1 MKKYNKLFAI
11 LFAVLGVGT
20 LSAQTEII
28 SDGSN
33 LNLQY
38 NFGSPSNHTIPELWT
53 SDARQGF
60 NFSQAVELPNGVY
73 TLSFQMMYRASLTEG
88 TETNCALYAETSG
101 EVYNT
106 PIKNFGDESGTEENL
121 DGVTSAMNS
130 GKYFNT
136 IPYFI
141 VTDGRATVGARSL
154 GSLTHCTNGY
164 WTIWNPASFKL
175 KSVEDETTLT
185 QVLNDLKGE
194 VDGIL
199 EEAPESDAKAT
210 LQAVYDE
217 VVATSEDIVALKN
230 AIKAYLPNTGTA
242 TAPVDVSSLILSADF
257 SNKAF
262 IVATKNNNSK
272 VSAPELQP
280 VGWTCTDTGNGQ
292 YNFFNVLDNSATYD
306 EQSNF
311 AYNGKTAGQTLY
323 MRHAWGT
330 ASLVAKQTIKLPNG
344 RYKISIPAKKTGN
357 TATVKYTFANQTETH
372 DVTTS
377 WAVYEKMFTVNEAN
391 NELTI
396 ELTYNHPGQEA
407 QRAFFDGVTLLC
419 YGDPIKALVEEI
431 STKASELRG
440 YENQVPQAVYN
451 GYSEFLTAADNAN
464 NSMEESALQT
474 ILDNLNVAINNA
486 VSLVTPYA
494 NVQALINVSRDIL
507 DNSVEFEDGAGTT
520 FSTAVNTAST
530 AIEAATT
537 TDAINAIYKTLEDA
551 RHIYV
556 LKADPTNDT
565 YFDYTFLMTNPEVST
580 TSDWTNGRYAT
591 NEQYTGAP
599 DNCYLD
605 SWNGAGQNIYQEL
618 TGLPSGLYTLK
629 AAGRAS
635 TSCTSAYIYLN
646 DTKAEIEKTGNT
658 GNNLGNGW
666 NWYTTEKTAVAGT
679 AKVGFGCNT
688 TNSQWAGADDFHLY
702 YYGFD
707 VTTAQNSVTTL
718 KTEAEA
724 LVGKPMNAVVA
735 TALGEA
741 IAGADASKATRNEL
755 DPMIADLSTAIADAE
770 ASIAAYETIAT
781 YIAKANKIDE
791 SIAADY
797 QTAYNNGTLESAETV
812 FQELEVATYG
822 YVKDEFSYPVELP
835 AGNWVAEGPTGSK
848 NEQHWSGEQRSYL
861 EQSSSAWEQ
870 NAWSISYKQDKTL
883 PAGDYVFKVSG
894 RRAAGTGNTLSLVV
908 TNINDPENPVELGV
922 VNDFPE
928 GDTGLG
934 INKNGVTSFDA
945 EDEAGFANN
954 NNGRGWQWRYVKF
967 TLTSETTVQ
976 VAVEA
981 EATTTQQW
989 ISFCDATLQMTED
1002 TYLDANMG
1010 ALDAPTAAAEALVDT
1025 KPMGAAENTALKDAL
1040 ALPVTTGAELL
1051 AKIEALETAVANA
1064 NAWVAAYNEAKAP
1077 LVAALER
1084 FETDYNDGANGCL
1097 YHLQKDAWNTVILEV
1112 EDAVT
1117 AKDVTD
1123 SYDGFDDA
1131 TTELVAALDAAQ
1143 ASIDMYA
1150 KLNAEIAYA
1159 QAYTPLIEGNAAGHT
1174 AAITAAQN
1182 AYDAAEIADASE
1194 LILAMQNYK
1203 VLDYQ
1208 YVVANYD
1215 KEFELGDWTGQ
1226 THTNKGEHWNGQDDA
1241 TYFDYSKWSDGYKN
1255 GANEA
1260 TQSVTLPAG
1269 DYVLMA
1275 AGRAASVDGT
1285 EAYIKVNETQV
1296 NYDARGGVGR
1306 GIDTDGTASFAEDGT
1321 YANKDGRGWEYR
1333 FIEFTLTKTTE
1344 VTLTAGM
1351 VIDEDA
1357 SSLSWAGVCT
1367 PVLLTRALDVT
1378 LEISDANWATLI
1390 LPFDATLPEGVK
1402 AYSCGETDGE
1412 NLTLVET
1419 ESIEANTPY
1428 LVSGKKGSYNF
1439 SGYSLA
1445 EKDSYTVGLF
1455 TGTYVEYQTTA
1466 GSNTYVLQNGE
1477 EGVAFYRVGESAQPI
1492 VKAYRCYMTYVP
1504 EEGENA
1510 APMFSLGRGEG
1521 TTSIDNAQLTNDK
1534 VVIYDLMGRKVTTMM
1549 KGGMYIVNGK
1559 KVVIR

>member
-1 MKKYNKLFAI
+1 MLI
-11 LFAVLGVGT
+11 AVLGAQA
-20 LSAQTEII
+20 LSAQTDVTDTYLTNADF
-28 SDGSN
+28 SSTDGWTAYVSSGYRDYGQGNIGTYTVRTDVGTAATVDATHLASEYCFGFEVRWGDNYASYYQETKTN
-33 LNLQY
+33 L
-38 NFGSPSNHTIPELWT
+38 
-53 SDARQGF
+53 A
-60 NFSQAVELPNGVY
+60 AGVY
-73 TLSFQMMYRASLTEG
+73 TLTYDVQNTNANTTAGAYGNLFYVEVGGSTYYDSSTEWMNGGTNWTTHTITFTVTSESSAKISLGLSSGSTSIGHANTPVLYVSHLKLAYRSFTDVTEANPVDLTSMANDTWANGGNTYNAGGVVMRERYFEDQFRTGDMMTQTISGLPAGIYKVE
-88 TETNCALYAETSG
+88 LYANANWTPNRGSITTAAAEAGAEVSSVFANDVTAKVPLAHQTSTATAG
-101 EVYNT
+101 EYLL
-106 PIKNFGDESGTEENL
+106 SG
-121 DGVTSAMNS
+121 V
-130 GKYFNT
+130 K
-136 IPYFI
+136 
-141 VTDGRATVGARSL
+141 VTDGILNLGLRNDANGANWMLIAVKSITYLGPDKSLEEANFATNI
-154 GSLTHCTNGY
+154 TNLNALS
-164 WTIWNPASFKL
+164 TNNVPTAFVTKI
-175 KSVEDETTLT
+175 
-185 QVLNDLKGE
+185 NDLKSTYGSADAASMTLSELIAANGE
-194 VDGIL
+194 IKPVVDLHPSMVSAYANLDTYISVHDNST
-199 EEAPESDAKAT
+199 EIEAGAKAT
-210 LQAVYDE
+210 FKAAIDKAEEDADNAV
-217 VVATSEDIVALKN
+217 T
-230 AIKAYLPNTGTA
+230 
-242 TAPVDVSSLILSADF
+242 
-257 SNKAF
+257 
-262 IVATKNNNSK
+262 
-272 VSAPELQP
+272 
-280 VGWTCTDTGNGQ
+280 
-292 YNFFNVLDNSATYD
+292 
-306 EQSNF
+306 
-311 AYNGKTAGQTLY
+311 
-323 MRHAWGT
+323 
-330 ASLVAKQTIKLPNG
+330 
-344 RYKISIPAKKTGN
+344 
-357 TATVKYTFANQTETH
+357 
-372 DVTTS
+372 
-377 WAVYEKMFTVNEAN
+377 
-391 NELTI
+391 
-396 ELTYNHPGQEA
+396 
-407 QRAFFDGVTLLC
+407 
-419 YGDPIKALVEEI
+419 VEEI
-431 STKASELRG
+431 
-440 YENQVPQAVYN
+440 
-451 GYSEFLTAADNAN
+451 
-464 NSMEESALQT
+464 
-474 ILDNLNVAINNA
+474 NNA
-486 VSLVTPYA
+486 IIVLETARQTY
-494 NVQALINVSRDIL
+494 VQ
-507 DNSVEFEDGAGTT
+507 
-520 FSTAVNTAST
+520 
-530 AIEAATT
+530 
-537 TDAINAIYKTLEDA
+537 
-551 RHIYV
+551 
-556 LKADPTNDT
+556 KADPTNDT
-565 YFDYTFLMTNPEVST
+565 YFDYTFKIKDPAVVDGNG
-580 TSDWTNGRYAT
+580 WTGKRT
-591 NEQYTGAP
+591 GSGQQYTGAP
-599 DNCYLD
+599 DNTYLD
-605 SWNGAGQNIYQEL
+605 SWDGSGQNIYQEIAN
-618 TGLPSGLYTLK
+618 LPSGLYTLK

-635 TSCTSAYIYLN
+635 TGCTSAYIYLN
-646 DTKAEIEKTGNT
+646 DTKAEFEKVGSEGND
-658 GNNLGNGW
+658 LGQGW
-666 NWYTTEKTAVAGT
+666 KWYTTEKTAVAGT

-688 TNSQWAGADDFHLY
+688 TSKQWAGADDFYLY

-724 LVGKPMNAVVA
+724 LVGKPMNAEVA

-741 IAGADASKATRNEL
+741 IAGADDSKATRNEL
-755 DPMIADLSTAIADAE
+755 EPMIADLSTAIADAE

-791 SIAADY
+791 SIAAEY
-797 QTAYNNGTLESAETV
+797 QTAYDDGTLAKSAETV

-835 AGNWVAEGPTGSK
+835 EGNWVAEGPTGSK

-861 EQSSSAWEQ
+861 EQSDAAWGA
-870 NAWSISYKQDKTL
+870 NAWSISYKQGKTL

-908 TNINDPENPVELGV
+908 ININDPDNPVELGV

-934 INKNGVTSFDA
+934 INKNGETSFDA

-967 TLTSETTVQ
+967 TLTDETTVQ

-981 EATTTQQW
+981 EATTNHQW
-989 ISFCDATLQMTED
+989 ISFCDATLQMTEE
-1002 TYLDANMG
+1002 TYLEANKG
-1010 ALDAPTAAAEALVDT
+1010 ALDAPTAAAEELVDT
-1025 KPMGAAENTALKDAL
+1025 KPMGTAENDALKAAL
-1040 ALPVTTGAELL
+1040 ALPVTTGAELQ

-1084 FETDYNDGANGCL
+1084 FETDYNDGASGCL

-1150 KLNAEIAYA
+1150 KLKAEIAYA

-1241 TYFDYSKWSDGYKN
+1241 TYFDYSKWSDGYTN

-1285 EAYIKVNETQV
+1285 EAYIKVNETKV

-1351 VIDEDA
+1351 VIDKDA

-1428 LVSGKKGSYNF
+1428 LVSGEKGSYNF

-1466 GSNTYVLQNGE
+1466 NSNTYVLQNGE